1 MRLRRGGRNKET
13 TVDSSPATPPAS
25 AGQPDEPRP
34 IQPPPSG
41 SVLGL
46 SSAVGG
52 APEGPTDEWGFY
64 DPDLAGVGALLS
76 TLDTS
81 AISFPSQVDEDPGD
95 LLLRQEVRAATEPIE
110 AFPSAFQGEAS
121 EIPRVSPAITAVASC
136 RVPHLSPLSLWAR
149 VSDVDP
155 CEELPRGPD
164 RISGLLA
171 QRTPASA
178 FRHGTRLASSDLAAE
193 VGRLLHP
200 ALVAM
205 TGLSPACRI
214 RGIRTEP
221 VVAEAEPD
229 GDPAGWPV
237 AEVVAAPA
245 AAVTKTCEEPAGEVA
260 VVPEPV
266 LTQGLEDL
274 VAGSEMGE
282 PPVQES
288 ASDETVAEAQAPEEG
303 LATDPAM
310 VPEAAPDQPP
320 AVEPLPEVE
329 TAEELGIIVE
339 APALEALPSEFMPD
353 ALPGEAVPPEPD
365 VEAIGE
371 TMSAADPAP
380 LEAACEP
387 AQVLQAVNDVWSVL
401 APAVEETPCSIP
413 VVPQVPAP
421 ARRRRRTALALG

>member
-13 TVDSSPATPPAS
+13 TVDSSLATSPAS

-221 VVAEAEPD
+221 VVAEVEPD

-237 AEVVAAPA
+237 
-245 AAVTKTCEEPAGEVA
+245 
-260 VVPEPV
+260 
-266 LTQGLEDL
+266 
-274 VAGSEMGE
+274 
-282 PPVQES
+282 
-288 ASDETVAEAQAPEEG
+288 
-303 LATDPAM
+303 
-310 VPEAAPDQPP
+310 
-320 AVEPLPEVE
+320 
-329 TAEELGIIVE
+329 
-339 APALEALPSEFMPD
+339 
-353 ALPGEAVPPEPD
+353 PG
-365 VEAIGE
+365 
-371 TMSAADPAP
+371 
-380 LEAACEP
+380 
-387 AQVLQAVNDVWSVL
+387 
-401 APAVEETPCSIP
+401 
-413 VVPQVPAP
+413 
-421 ARRRRRTALALG
+421 